1 MEDIKSTVSR
11 YVKGEFEYEIYV
23 ESVERTLVETSN
35 EKLENVSQSKEMGV
49 GIRALKGSRMGFAYT
64 SDIKEQA
71 LRECV
76 ERAMEICN
84 IMPRDEGFCFNCNTH
99 LSRVEDKE
107 DVNMPVG
114 DRIEFL
120 ISLEKLAKSMDS
132 RIKGV
137 RKTSLEQRVVD
148 VYCYNS
154 CGLEYSHRS
163 IYYTS
168 SIATLAEHGDDSSI
182 SYGFRGA
189 RRFESLGSY
198 DMVKDTV
205 FKATSLL
212 NSTSYETKVMPVVFF
227 REAFAMLIETF
238 SYAFLGDALVRN
250 KTPLKDKVGEP
261 VASHVV
267 SLIDNATLEGGFM
280 SHPYDADGAKTR
292 KNTIIDRGLFRSFL
306 HSLYTSKKLKE
317 DQTGNSVRSSYK
329 NTPTSGI
336 TNLYIEKGSVGLE
349 EMIRAYDEVLL
360 VLDLM
365 GLHTS
370 DPISGDFS
378 LGASGIIYKGGKEK
392 KSVRG
397 ITISGNVWD
406 VFKNIVSV
414 GKDLTFYANV
424 GSPSIMVER
433 LTVGA

>member
-1 MEDIKSTVSR
+1 MEDIKYTISK
-11 YVKGEFEYEIYV
+11 YIEGEFEYEIYV
-23 ESVERTLVETSN
+23 ESVERTLVETSD
-35 EKLENVSQSKEMGV
+35 EKLENVSRSKEMGV
-49 GIRALKGSRMGFAYT
+49 GIRVLKGSRIGFAYT
-64 SDIKEQA
+64 SDIRRQA

-76 ERAMEICN
+76 TRAIEICN
-84 IMPRDEGFCFNCNTH
+84 LMPEDEGFCFNCNAH
-99 LSRVEDKE
+99 LNRVEDKE
-107 DVNMPVG
+107 DINMSVE
-114 DRIEFL
+114 DRVEL
-120 ISLEKLAKSMDS
+120 LVYLEKLAKSMDN
-132 RIKGV
+132 RIRGV

-168 SIATLAEHGDDSSI
+168 SMSILAEYGDDSSI

-189 RRFESLGSY
+189 RRFKSLDIHG
-198 DMVKDTV
+198 MVKDTV

-212 NSTSYETKVMPVVFF
+212 NPTPYETKTMPVIFF
-227 REAFAMLIETF
+227 REAFAMLLEAF
-238 SYAFLGDALVRN
+238 SPAFLGDSLVGN

-261 VASHVV
+261 IASKMVC
-267 SLIDNATLEGGFM
+267 LIDNATLEGGFM
-280 SHPYDADGAKTR
+280 SYPYDAEGAKAR
-292 KNTIIDRGLFRSFL
+292 KNMIIENGVFRGFL
-306 HSLYTSKKLKE
+306 HSLYTSKKLRE

-329 NTPTSGI
+329 NIPTSGI
-336 TNLYIEKGSVGLE
+336 TNLYVEKGSMKVE
-349 EMIRAYDEVLL
+349 DMIKVYDEVFL

-370 DPISGDFS
+370 DPVSGDFS

-406 VFKNIVSV
+406 VFKNVICV
-414 GKDLTFYANV
+414 GEDLAFYANV
-424 GSPSIMVER
+424 GSPSLIVER